1 MERLCLGREDE
12 ESKGMVLNEMGLV
25 WYERESLGSKSWP
38 LKWLYIDCG
47 AHNLSETTILSF
59 SWLKRTWN
67 LFSFSVT
74 YYSLWWKL
82 SEGNKFRKTIQ
93 TSIASIGP
101 TNFGWWV
108 MENYKSNKLWAPWSL
123 TRPDLFALLSFL
135 SLFLSYFL
143 LIKIIM
149 IEKDNRV
156 EKNYQIGKILQPTS

>member
-25 WYERESLGSKSWP
+25 WYEREPLGSKSWP
-38 LKWLYIDCG
+38 LKRLYIDCG

-108 MENYKSNKLWAPWSL
+108 MENYKSKQVMGPMVTDQA
-123 TRPDLFALLSFL
+123 RFVCFAIL
-135 SLFLSYFL
+135 SLSLSLLFLTY
-143 LIKIIM
+143 
-149 IEKDNRV
+149 
-156 EKNYQIGKILQPTS
+156 KNNHDWKG